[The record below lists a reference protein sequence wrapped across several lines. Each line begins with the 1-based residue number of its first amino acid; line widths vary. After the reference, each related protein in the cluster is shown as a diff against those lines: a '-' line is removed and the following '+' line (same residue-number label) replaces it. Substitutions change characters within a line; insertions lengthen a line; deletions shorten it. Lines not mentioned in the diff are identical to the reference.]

1 MRLLWKTKDGCDII
15 IPRSKC
21 YLLLKVNYAL
31 GKKRGIRS
39 HRDTWFTGILLALS
53 LELAK
58 CHCVPLEGLASV
70 CHAHHPENHHLAD
83 RARHL
88 FWPVKQP
95 IHLEHSIHC

>member
-1 MRLLWKTKDGCDII
+1 MRLLWKTKDG
-15 IPRSKC
+15 RKC

-31 GKKRGIRS
+31 GKKQGIRS

-58 CHCVPLEGLASV
+58 CHSVPLEGLASV
-70 CHAHHPENHHLAD
+70 NHPENHHLAD